1 MSTRTTQVV
10 APFLLLGGCACS
22 FFSWAQ
28 GAPLPAAVPP
38 QLHLAATETRDI
50 PTDSVMITLQ
60 ALREGSD
67 ATGVQTQLKQAVEAA
82 LQEARPWVQPGQ
94 LEVRTGAFSLQPRYG
109 RDGKVNG
116 WQGVAEVVL
125 DGRDLVRVPAVA
137 GRMALLNVTQ
147 VQAYVS
153 AQARQQVETQVQ
165 QAAIERF
172 RTKAAD
178 AARALGYSGYTVG
191 QLNLQEGG
199 DAGPGPRPRVMAL
212 EMRAAAPLMADA
224 PVPLEAGRGSV
235 SVSVRGS
242 VNLTR

>member
-1 MSTRTTQVV
+1 MSLFVSRML
-10 APFLLLGGCACS
+10 APIVLLAGCVGGLS
-22 FFSWAQ
+22 SQAQ
-28 GAPLPAAVPP
+28 GVAVPAQAP
-38 QLHLAATETRDI
+38 AQLHLAATETRDI

-67 ATGVQTQLKQAVEAA
+67 AALVQTQLKQAVEAA

-109 RDGKVNG
+109 REGKVNG
-116 WQGVAEVVL
+116 WQGVAEVVI

-137 GRMALLNVTQ
+137 GRMTLLNVTQ

-153 AQARQQVETQVQ
+153 AQARQQVEAQVQ
-165 QAAIERF
+165 QTAIERF
-172 RTKAAD
+172 RAKAAD

-199 DAGPGPRPRVMAL
+199 DAGPGPRPRAMAM

-224 PVPLEAGRGSV
+224 PVPLEGGRGSV

-242 VNLTR
+242 IYLTR